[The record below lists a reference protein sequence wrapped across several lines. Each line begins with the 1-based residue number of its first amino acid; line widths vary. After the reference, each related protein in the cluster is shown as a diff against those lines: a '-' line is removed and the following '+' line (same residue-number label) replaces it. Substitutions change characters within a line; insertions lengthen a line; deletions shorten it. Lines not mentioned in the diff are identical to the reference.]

1 MWENIERN
9 IKLVTTERRRNYS
22 LSEPNYYAIFSE
34 NLLTIETRK
43 TQILMNKP
51 VYLGLSILELSKT
64 VMYESWYDCIKPQY
78 GEKCF
83 KAKFPVFWKYK

>member
-64 VMYESWYDCIKPQY
+64 VMYESWYDCIKP
-78 GEKCF
+78 
-83 KAKFPVFWKYK
+83 